1 MFTRMS
7 KGLLIFLEV
16 VLVIAAIVGGCAIG
30 AEANSA
36 GLGFVLILLFLVVGF
51 LIMFSLGLFIELAN
65 NVLDIKQMLAKQNGG
80 YAGIAPTQYSSAQ
93 NSNAQNGRL
102 NLAEAAARVDAERS
116 SAQNGST
123 QNGRLNLAELAAQAD
138 VERSQQQS
146 WFCSECGTRNSIG
159 VAICKACGK
168 DKYGN

>member
-16 VLVIAAIVGGCAIG
+16 VLAIAAIVGGCAIG

-80 YAGIAPTQYSSAQ
+80 YAGIAPAQNSSTQYSSPQ
-93 NSNAQNGRL
+93 Y
-102 NLAEAAARVDAERS
+102 S
-116 SAQNGST
+116 SP

-146 WFCSECGTRNSIG
+146 WFCSECGTRNPVG

-168 DKYGN
+168 GKYGN